1 MSRLDASVRRV
12 LEFKQRMG
20 LFTERLVDVERVPAV
35 VANAEFL
42 DTAREIT
49 ERALVLLKDSLAT
62 VVQLRSG
69 TPRTL
74 ALIAVSERRN
84 LGRTLAA
91 DLRAA
96 GHTVT
101 LVEVGVEPT
110 AADRAAV
117 ATALRAAPVTIL
129 ATAVRWGSY
138 RGTIGLLP
146 ATASFLTDVARSQ
159 PTVLVSFGSP
169 YVIGQVPAAAS
180 YLIGWAPTAM
190 AERAVAAALSGRN
203 PITGT
208 APIAIP
214 PGFPLRAGIRLGV
227 VP

>member
-1 MSRLDASVRRV
+1 
-12 LEFKQRMG
+12 MG
-20 LFTERLVDVERVPAV
+20 LFTTRTVELHRVRTS

-42 DTAREIT
+42 AIARDIT
-49 ERALVLLKDSLAT
+49 ERSLVLLKDSVGT
-62 VVQLRSG
+62 VSQLRSG
-69 TPRTL
+69 PKTI
-74 ALIAVSERRN
+74 ALIGVSERRN
-84 LGRTLAA
+84 VGRTLNSE
-91 DLRAA
+91 LRAA
-96 GHTVT
+96 GYTVNF
-101 LVEVGVEPT
+101 VEVGIEPT
-110 AADRAAV
+110 PEERAAV
-117 ATALRAAPVTIL
+117 TAAMRGTSATVL

-146 ATASFLTDVARSQ
+146 ATATFLGEVARRQ
-159 PTVLVSFGSP
+159 PTVLISFGSP

-180 YLIGWAPTAM
+180 YLIGWSQTAM

-214 PGFPLRAGIRLGV
+214 PGFPLRAGIRIGM